1 MGVRSLPFVW
11 AKHAHASLGQ
21 IDKWGASA
29 YLKME
34 SPLRSAPVAASTL
47 SGKRRH
53 GAESARGAGR
63 HFDPYGEAAP
73 RRGVCCCKTLAAAIV
88 IVHPSTKRGKQKT
101 RKSARSLRLQN
112 AALALV
118 VRQGRIDL
126 GVRNGRGL
134 SSARG
139 TAEPE
144 APEMPVYLGAR

>member
-1 MGVRSLPFVW
+1 MIESL
-11 AKHAHASLGQ
+11 
-21 IDKWGASA
+21 
-29 YLKME
+29 
-34 SPLRSAPVAASTL
+34 LRSAPVAASTL

-101 RKSARSLRLQN
+101 RNAASLIDHPSTKRGKQKTRKTARSLLLQN

-118 VRQGRIDL
+118 VRQGCINL

-139 TAEPE
+139 TAE
-144 APEMPVYLGAR
+144 AKACEMPVYLCTRQRLGH